1 MSQFDD
7 PGRNPSRSL
16 PFLSSPQRRCRHPTP
31 LLRSRSDAPSSSPP
45 STAQGMQT
53 PQRGRHRPSLRK
65 GGGLLCAGDTGCACR
80 PGTTPMTTT
89 SATSSTRPPT
99 RSFVAC
105 GRPTT
110 GGLLSSPLRGPPP
123 QHLHPPPF
131 PQIHIRSS
139 PVVTFDLICSTFNKS
154 CSLSCAPMRDF
165 LTGNRHRKRIAWVS
179 SRLVWIVLVQPTIIG
194 DEDKEND
201 TLMEYFNKEDDINHF
216 NIDVA
221 RTI

>member
-1 MSQFDD
+1 MRVSSWYHSYDD
-7 PGRNPSRSL
+7 YL
-16 PFLSSPQRRCRHPTP
+16 RHQLNKTADP
-31 LLRSRSDAPSSSPP
+31 LLRRVWATNDWRASLLSIARSSS
-45 STAQGMQT
+45 
-53 PQRGRHRPSLRK
+53 
-65 GGGLLCAGDTGCACR
+65 
-80 PGTTPMTTT
+80 
-89 SATSSTRPPT
+89 
-99 RSFVAC
+99 
-105 GRPTT
+105 
-110 GGLLSSPLRGPPP
+110 

-154 CSLSCAPMRDF
+154 RSLSRAPLRDF

-201 TLMEYFNKEDDINHF
+201 TIMEYFNKEDINHF